1 MSKSYIKDTNNRTIA
16 TVQTQ
21 GNITR
26 LNDSNNRTVG
36 TYNSKTD
43 TTVNRNGTAIGRG
56 NQLLRIK

>member
-56 NQLLRIK
+56 NQLLKIK